1 MKHRILLLAAF
12 MFCCCSLAA
21 QNQNVVT
28 TEIDS
33 LPPYEPMPSVN
44 ADYVGKN
51 ILEELSSLSVK
62 SGKVTVT
69 QSPEMKAAL
78 SRHISNNESRKIVGY
93 RVRIFFDNSQN
104 ARAKSESVAG
114 MFSSAYPGIAVYRS
128 YASPF
133 FKVTVGN
140 FRTRNEAQLFAN
152 QLNGIF
158 PSAFI
163 VKEHI
168 NYPSLW

>member
-1 MKHRILLLAAF
+1 MKRKILILAALF
-12 MFCCCSLAA
+12 VFCSLSA
-21 QNQNVVT
+21 QNQTVVT

-33 LPPYEPMPSVN
+33 LPPFEPMPSVN
-44 ADYVGKN
+44 VEFVGKN
-51 ILEELSSLSVK
+51 ILEELSAISVK
-62 SGKVTVT
+62 SGKVNVS
-69 QSPEMKAAL
+69 QSPAMKAAL
-78 SRHISNNESRKIVGY
+78 SRHIAKNESRKIHGY

-104 ARAKSESVAG
+104 ARSKSESVAG
-114 MFSSAYPGIAVYRS
+114 MFSSMYPGVAVYRS

-140 FRTRNEAQLFAN
+140 FRTRTEAQLFAN
-152 QLNGIF
+152 NLNGIF

-163 VKEHI
+163 VRENI